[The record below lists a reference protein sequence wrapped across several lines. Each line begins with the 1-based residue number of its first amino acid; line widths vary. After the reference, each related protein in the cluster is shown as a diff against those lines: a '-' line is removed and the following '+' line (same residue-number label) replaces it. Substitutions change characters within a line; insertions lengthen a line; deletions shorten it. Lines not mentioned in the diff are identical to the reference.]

1 MSASGQTAA
10 AKNILALG
18 MNRSIFPRLDTLR
31 RIEENSV
38 SAYATTGLQSL
49 GEVPWGSHVCQ
60 FFSNGSDLR
69 DTLVPYFKA
78 GLENNE
84 RCLLVAMEP
93 FSADSARSALRAA
106 VGDFDRRERRKQI
119 EIHDVRAWYN
129 SDTIINGEEIVAGL
143 LASEEQARADGYN
156 GFRTHGNIGWLG
168 RNQWEDFQDYE
179 AGVTRGL
186 RGRRMISM
194 CGYCLD
200 NCGSKELLDV
210 TTRHSHALTRQ
221 RDGWSCVAVTP
232 HEPNSRNSSGNVAD
246 VTNSI
251 RLVTDAPELRQALE
265 RQKQAF
271 DLAMVASDMGTWRYT
286 LADNICVY
294 DENAQRLYGLTEAPF
309 LHDDEG
315 VKAKFHPDDMELM
328 WSRVATALDPKGS
341 GRYDVEYR
349 VKQLDGNWRW
359 LSAWGLV
366 EFEGEGL
373 DRKPVAIAGAS
384 RDLTKLKQAE
394 ELQGLLLNELNHR
407 IQNTLATVQAIASS
421 TIRASRTMDDFK
433 QAFYGRIATLSKT
446 HSLLTDNERRFVP
459 LRQLLKNELEI
470 YEDGEGQRIS
480 LSGPEVMLP
489 AHVSVSFAMAIHE
502 LTTNALKYGA
512 LSVLAGVL
520 RVSWKLDGT
529 RLIMRW
535 EESNVPIT
543 RKPTRVGF
551 GSQLLQRLLPQQLG
565 AQVEMKFARDGLE
578 ADISIQIA

>member
-1 MSASGQTAA
+1 
-10 AKNILALG
+10 
-18 MNRSIFPRLDTLR
+18 
-31 RIEENSV
+31 V
-38 SAYATTGLQSL
+38 SAYAATGLQSL

-93 FSADSARSALRAA
+93 FGADSARSALRAA

-129 SDTIINGEEIVAGL
+129 GDTVINGEEIVAGL
-143 LASEEQARADGYN
+143 LASEEQARADGFT

-179 AGVTRGL
+179 ASVTRAL

-194 CGYCLD
+194 CSYCLD
-200 NCGSKELLDV
+200 SCGSKDLLDV
-210 TTRHSHALTRQ
+210 TTRHSHALSRQ
-221 RDGWSCVAVTP
+221 GDGWSCIAVMP
-232 HEPNSRNSSGNVAD
+232 HEPNGRGSPVRANGQIQVVND
-246 VTNSI
+246 
-251 RLVTDAPELRQALE
+251 DELRRSLE
-265 RQKQAF
+265 RQKRTF
-271 DLAMVASDMGTWRYT
+271 DLAMIASDMGTWCYT

-294 DENAQRLYGLTEAPF
+294 DENAQRLYGLSEARF

-315 VKAKFHPDDMELM
+315 VKAKFHPDDLELM
-328 WSRVATALDPKGS
+328 WSRVAEALDPKSS

-349 VKQLDGNWRW
+349 VKQLDGSWRW

-366 EFEGEGL
+366 EFEGNGKQ
-373 DRKPVAIAGAS
+373 RRPVAIAGAS
-384 RDLTKLKQAE
+384 RDISKLKQAE
-394 ELQGLLLNELNHR
+394 ELQRLLLNELNHR
-407 IQNTLATVQAIASS
+407 IKNTLATVQAIAGS
-421 TIRASRTMDDFK
+421 TIRASRTMDDFQ

-446 HSLLTDNERRFVP
+446 HSLLTDNEQRLVP
-459 LRQLLKNELEI
+459 LKQILKNELEI
-470 YEDGEGQRIS
+470 YEDGEGHRII

-520 RVSWKLDGT
+520 RVNWTVDET
-529 RLIMRW
+529 RLLMKW
-535 EESNVPIT
+535 EESNVPIA
-543 RKPTRVGF
+543 RQPTRTGF
-551 GSQLLQRLLPQQLG
+551 GSQLLERLLPQQLG
-565 AQVEMKFARDGLE
+565 ALVEMKFSPDGLK
-578 ADISIQIA
+578 ADISIGIA

>member
-1 MSASGQTAA
+1 MSG
-10 AKNILALG
+10 
-18 MNRSIFPRLDTLR
+18 
-31 RIEENSV
+31 
-38 SAYATTGLQSL
+38 YATTGLQSL

-84 RCLLVAMEP
+84 RCLLVATEP
-93 FSADSARSALRAA
+93 FTAENARSALRAA
-106 VGDFDRRERRKQI
+106 VSDFDRRERRKQI

-129 SDTIINGEEIVAGL
+129 SDCVINGDEIVAGL

-156 GFRTHGNIGWLG
+156 GFRTQGNIGWLG

-186 RGRRMISM
+186 RGRRMLSM
-194 CGYCLD
+194 CSYCLD
-200 NCGSKELLDV
+200 SCGSKELLDV

-221 RDGWSCVAVTP
+221 SDGWSCVAVTP
-232 HEPNSRNSSGNVAD
+232 HEPNSRSLNGAGVGVA
-246 VTNSI
+246 NSI
-251 RLVTDAPELRQALE
+251 QVVTDNQELRRSLE
-265 RQKQAF
+265 RQKRTF
-271 DLAMVASDMGTWRYT
+271 DLAMVASDMGTWCYT

-294 DENAQRLYGLTEAPF
+294 DENAQRLYGLTGSRF

-315 VKAKFHPDDMELM
+315 VKAKFHPDDLELM
-328 WSRVATALDPKGS
+328 WSRVADALDPKGN

-349 VKQLDGNWRW
+349 VKQLDGSWRW

-366 EFEGEGL
+366 EFEGEGPE
-373 DRKPVAIAGAS
+373 REPVAIAGAS

-394 ELQGLLLNELNHR
+394 ELQRLLLNELNHR
-407 IQNTLATVQAIASS
+407 IKNTLATIQAIAGS
-421 TIRASRTMDDFK
+421 TFRTSRTMDDFK
-433 QAFYGRIATLSKT
+433 QAFSGRIAALSKT
-446 HSLLTDNERRFVP
+446 HSLLTDNEQRSVS

-470 YEDGEGQRIS
+470 YEDGEGQRIIV
-480 LSGPEVMLP
+480 SGPEIMLP
-489 AHVSVSFAMAIHE
+489 AHVSVSFGMAIHE

-520 RVSWKLDGT
+520 RVSWTLDGT
-529 RLIMRW
+529 RLVLKW

-543 RKPTRVGF
+543 RQPTRVGF
-551 GSQLLQRLLPQQLG
+551 GSQLLHRLLPHQLG
-565 AQVEMKFARDGLE
+565 AHVEMKFAPDGLK